1 MTLGQFTIIFSIL
14 LIIIQL
20 FILRKNFK
28 AEHLLQIPISI
39 LFGYFIDLTMVLL
52 GFVHPEAYG
61 LKIIY
66 LLIGCVI
73 LGFGVYMEVL
83 ANVAMLP
90 GESFVRA
97 VSTTWNTNF
106 GNTKVAFDVS
116 LTVIAAALSFLF
128 VHRLEGVREGTI
140 IAALLVGF
148 TARLLGRY
156 LAFLKPILFPSMP
169 AFR

>member
-1 MTLGQFTIIFSIL
+1 
-14 LIIIQL
+14 
-20 FILRKNFK
+20 
-28 AEHLLQIPISI
+28 
-39 LFGYFIDLTMVLL
+39 MVLL
-52 GFVHPEAYG
+52 GFVHPGAYG

-128 VHRLEGVREGTI
+128 VHRLEASGREPS
-140 IAALLVGF
+140 LLLCWWVSPPDF
-148 TARLLGRY
+148 WADTW
-156 LAFLKPILFPSMP
+156 PS
-169 AFR
+169 